1 MKLSMQT
8 YIAITTF
15 LLFVI
20 TILAA
25 LNYPFGI
32 IFLLTVIGQ
41 VFLILMVYKVLTD
54 NYKTDKT
61 FKHFYQDKPIYQ
73 PEEELNYRK

>member
-25 LNYPFGI
+25 LDYPFPI
-32 IFLLTVIGQ
+32 IFFLTIIGQ
-41 VFLILMVYKVLTD
+41 VFLVIMVYKVLTD
-54 NYKTDKT
+54 NYKTEKT
-61 FKHFYQDKPIYQ
+61 FDHFYEDKPIYQ
-73 PEEELNYRK
+73 EEELNYRK